1 MRNIE
6 LKARLQNRDKALEA
20 CKTLNAAYQGDIHQV
35 DTYFHVPQGRLKLRE
50 ADPGRD
56 ELVFY
61 RRPDVAGP
69 KGCDY
74 ILEPVN
80 RSIKAF
86 LTEALGVLAVVD
98 KVRTLYLW
106 ENVRIHL
113 DVVKDLGEFIEFE
126 AVLSSEYDDQD
137 GCSKLQRLIQ
147 HFDLHDEDQMKGS
160 YLEMILAYNE
170 TMNKQAP

>member
-6 LKARLQNRDKALEA
+6 LKARLKDRHVAIQA
-20 CKTLNAAYQGDIHQV
+20 CETLGAACQGDIHQV
-35 DTYFHVPQGRLKLRE
+35 DTYFRVPEGCLKLRE

-74 ILEPVN
+74 VLEPAN
-80 RSIKAF
+80 RSIKGF

-113 DVVKDLGEFIEFE
+113 DRVAGLGDFIEFE
-126 AVLSSEYDDQD
+126 AVLSEAYDDED
-137 GCSKLQRLIQ
+137 GHRKLQQLIEA
-147 HFDLHDEDQMKGS
+147 FALRAEDHLRHS
-160 YLEMILAYNE
+160 YLEMVLG
-170 TMNKQAP
+170 

>member
-6 LKARLQNRDKALEA
+6 LKARLRNRDSALEA
-20 CKTLNAAYQGDIHQV
+20 CKALNAAYQGDIHQV

-61 RRPDVAGP
+61 HRPDVPGP

-113 DVVKDLGEFIEFE
+113 DDVRELGAFIEFE
-126 AVLSSEYDDQD
+126 AVLAGNYDDRD
-137 GCSKLQRLIQ
+137 GYQKLQQLIH
-147 HFDLHDEDQMKGS
+147 HFDLQNDDQMEGS
-160 YLEMILAYNE
+160 YLELILAYNE
-170 TMNKQAP
+170 PRMG

>member
-6 LKARLQNRDKALEA
+6 LKARLRDRNEALGA

-80 RSIKAF
+80 RTIKPF
-86 LTEALGVLAVVD
+86 LAEALGVLAVVD

-113 DVVKDLGEFIEFE
+113 DDVRNLGAFIEFE
-126 AVLSSEYDDQD
+126 AVLSDEYDDQD
-137 GCSKLQRLIQ
+137 GCNKLQQLIHQ
-147 HFDLHDEDQMKGS
+147 FDLRNEDQMEVS
-160 YLEMILAYNE
+160 YLDLIMEYNRSAD
-170 TMNKQAP
+170 KHRP

>member
-6 LKARLQNRDKALEA
+6 LKARLRNRGNALEA
-20 CKTLNAAYQGDIHQV
+20 CKALNAAFQGTIHQV
-35 DTYFHVPQGRLKLRE
+35 DTYFKVPQGRLKLRE

-74 ILEPVN
+74 ILAPVN
-80 RSIKAF
+80 RSLKAF
-86 LTEALGVLAVVD
+86 LTEALGVVAVVD

-113 DVVKDLGEFIEFE
+113 DDVQALGAFIEFE
-126 AVLSSEYDDQD
+126 AVLSGEYDEQD
-137 GCSKLQRLIQ
+137 GCSKVQQLIRR
-147 HFDLHDEDQMKGS
+147 FDLHAGDQMEGS
-160 YLEMILAYNE
+160 YLDLILAYNK
-170 TMNKQAP
+170 NKQMP